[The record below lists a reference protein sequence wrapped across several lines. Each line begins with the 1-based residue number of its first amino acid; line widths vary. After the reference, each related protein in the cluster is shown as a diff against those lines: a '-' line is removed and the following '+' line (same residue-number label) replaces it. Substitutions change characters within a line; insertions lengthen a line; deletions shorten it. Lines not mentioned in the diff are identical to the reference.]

1 MKRSGRFLVIPACLS
16 ILATMSPAPQ
26 AQAPGD
32 PSARVAAIKE
42 WIAQSKAALKN
53 YQWIETTVVSVKGE
67 VKSTKVA
74 NCYYDVTGTLQKVQT
89 SETGPKA
96 KPGIRGAI
104 QKDEQKDMTAYM
116 DKAVALVKSYMPP
129 SAEKIQAS
137 KDAGKMSVDF
147 LPGGSNVRLNFK
159 DYNLPGDT
167 LSVSLNPTTNKP
179 LGFGVS
185 TYIDEPKDV
194 VDLDVTVGTL
204 PDGTGF
210 ADKTTLTAK
219 AKNLTVTI
227 TNSGYRKAN

>member
-1 MKRSGRFLVIPACLS
+1 MKSTGRLIVIAACLS
-16 ILATMSPAPQ
+16 ILVALAPAPA
-26 AQAPGD
+26 AQPD
-32 PSARVAAIKE
+32 PAARVAAIKE
-42 WIAQSKAALKN
+42 WIAQSKAHLKN

-89 SETGPKA
+89 SETAPKS

-104 QKDEQKDMTAYM
+104 QRDAAKDMTAYM

-147 LPGGSNVRLNFK
+147 LPGGQNVRLNFH
-159 DYNLPGDT
+159 DYQLPGDN
-167 LSVSLNPTTNKP
+167 LSVSLDTATNHP
-179 LGFGVS
+179 LGFGVA
-185 TYIDEPKDV
+185 TYIDDPKDAV
-194 VDLDVTVGTL
+194 VLAVTVGTL
-204 PDGTGF
+204 PDGTGY
-210 ADKTTLTAK
+210 ADKTTLDAK